1 MTLDA
6 RGSVEIDVKGAE
18 RAAAAARSALQPWG
32 DQAQKVMGAFKSLG
46 GAVGQISGQMLQD
59 LGRVATVGSSF
70 SMAGAIQGVRGF
82 EASVSDMEAA
92 TGRKFESIKEQ
103 INALSTTLGQK
114 PEQIAGFITNVGRAT
129 YDFSGPQK
137 NLEAFSK
144 FAKET
149 GREVGSTSGLAQ
161 AFKRLGADDADKQ
174 LQQLRATAQSL
185 GTVGG
190 VAALADQVTALS
202 GALSR
207 ASNGAGQ
214 LGNIL
219 GQLGKGTR
227 GPAEA
232 AEVQSAVVQ
241 RFMGNQ
247 RQYEQHFKWSG
258 ALKKG
263 ESLFDKSGRF
273 DLQKAMRLRQAELK
287 RIDKTGMIAAGEF
300 GNMVASRQFMAAD
313 LSGGALPEGVD
324 TDALKRFQQTP
335 GGKRQG
341 WDALKDVRLQDWF
354 GAGTFLGGLADTA
367 QQFGAENPIA
377 GKAAEYGAEGL
388 ISYAGAKLALRGAG
402 KAAAK
407 QGAKKAAPWL
417 LRGLG
422 MLGAGGT
429 AAVGAGIATAVG
441 TGTVLADIGQD
452 RDAMGADWRAGQS
465 PAIEAENRQLALSA
479 GRAGAT
485 PIDQIMNTYGKAQD
499 LGFTDAEAAAL
510 ASQIAKRLTVK
521 VEIADATEK
530 GIDYTVQPGATQ

>member
-32 DQAQKVMGAFKSLG
+32 DQAQRVMGAFKSLG

-82 EASVSDMEAA
+82 EASVSDMAVA
-92 TGRKFESIKEQ
+92 TGRDFESIKNQ

-114 PEQIAGFITNVGRAT
+114 PEQIAGFISNVGRAT

-263 ESLFDKSGRF
+263 ESLFDKNGRF
-273 DLQKAMRLRQAELK
+273 DVQKAMRLRQAELRK
-287 RIDKTGMIAAGEF
+287 IDKTGMIAAGEF
-300 GNMVASRQFMAAD
+300 GNMVASRQFMNAD
-313 LSGGALPEGVD
+313 LSGNGPAEGFD
-324 TDALKRFQQTP
+324 TDALKQYKATP

-354 GAGTFLGGLADTA
+354 GAGTALGGLADKF
-367 QQFGAENPIA
+367 QEFSAENPMT
-377 GKAAEYGAEGL
+377 GKAAELGTEGVL
-388 ISYAGAKLALRGAG
+388 GYLGGKMLWKGG
-402 KAAAK
+402 KAVAK
-407 QGAKKAAPWL
+407 GATKAAPGL
-417 LRGLG
+417 GLRALG
-422 MLGAGGT
+422 MLGGAGAGGV
-429 AAVGAGIATAVG
+429 AAALGTAVG

-452 RDAMGADWRAGQS
+452 RDTMGAEWRAGQGS
-465 PAIEAENRQLALSA
+465 TIEAEQRQLALSA
-479 GRAGAT
+479 GKAGAT
-485 PIDQIMNTYGKAQD
+485 PIDQIMNTYGKAQS
-499 LGFTDAEAAAL
+499 LGMTDAEAAGL
-510 ASQIAKRLTVK
+510 AAQIAKRITVK
-521 VEIADATEK
+521 VEIADATAN
-530 GIDYTVQPGATQ
+530 GIDYTIQPGATQ